1 MVNGRVAVV
10 GSVNMD
16 VVVPVPHLPAPGETV
31 LGGHHR
37 QLPGGKGANQA
48 VGLARLG
55 REVALIGCV
64 GRDDFGQRLRRH
76 LTGEGVDVSGLRE
89 TDAPTGIAVITV
101 ADDGEN
107 QIAVSPGAN
116 SQVGPEDVEAGGVAD
131 AGVVLC
137 QLEVPIEAVEAA
149 ALLAGGV
156 FVLNPAPARA
166 LPASLLQRVD
176 VLVPNRT
183 ELAQLGDVDADLDD
197 IADIADVAQTLGL
210 PAVTVTLGGQGV
222 LCVTPNAVT
231 HLTAPT
237 IDVVDTT
244 GAGDAF
250 CAGLVDALID
260 GADLESA
267 ARFGMAVAGKAIT
280 RPGAQTAL
288 PRRDELPDR

>member
-1 MVNGRVAVV
+1 MKGRVAVV

-16 VVVPVPHLPAPGETV
+16 VVVHVPHLPAPGETV
-31 LGGHHR
+31 LGGDHR

-76 LTGEGVDVSGLRE
+76 LTGEGVDSSGLRE

-116 SQVGPEDVEAGGVAD
+116 SRVGPEDVEAGGVAD

-137 QLEVPIEAVEAA
+137 QLEVPIAAVEAA
-149 ALLAGGV
+149 ASLAGGV
-156 FVLNPAPARA
+156 LVLNPAPARA

-183 ELAQLGDVDADLDD
+183 ELAQLGGVDADLDD
-197 IADIADVAQTLGL
+197 IDEIADVARTLGL

-222 LCVTPNAVT
+222 LCVTPSAVT
-231 HLTAPT
+231 HLKAPA

-267 ARFGMAVAGKAIT
+267 ARFGMVVAGKAIT

-288 PRRDELPDR
+288 PRSEELPGR

>member
-1 MVNGRVAVV
+1 MARGRVAVV

-48 VGLARLG
+48 VGLARLD

-76 LTGEGVDVSGLRE
+76 LSGEGIDAAGLRE

-116 SQVGPEDVEAGGVAD
+116 SLVGPEDVEAGGVAD
-131 AGVVLC
+131 ADVVLC
-137 QLEVPIEAVEAA
+137 QLEVPVGAVEAA
-149 ALLAGGV
+149 ATLAGGV

-166 LPASLLQRVD
+166 LPPGLLQRVD

-183 ELAQLGDVDADLDD
+183 ELGQLGDANADLDDLDD
-197 IADIADVAQTLGL
+197 IADVARSLGL
-210 PAVTVTLGGQGV
+210 PAVAVTLGGQGV
-222 LCVTPNAVT
+222 LCVTPTAVT
-231 HLTAPT
+231 HLTPPS
-237 IDVVDTT
+237 IEVVDTT

-260 GADLESA
+260 GADLVSA
-267 ARFGMAVAGKAIT
+267 AHFGMVVAGKAIT
-280 RPGAQTAL
+280 RQGAQTAL
-288 PRRDELPDR
+288 PRRDELACG